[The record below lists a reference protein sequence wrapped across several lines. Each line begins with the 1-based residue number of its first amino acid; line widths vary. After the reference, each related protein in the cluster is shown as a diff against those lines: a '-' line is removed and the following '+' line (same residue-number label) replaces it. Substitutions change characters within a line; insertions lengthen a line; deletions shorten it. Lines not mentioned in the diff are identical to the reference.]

1 MKIIDLSREKGE
13 IEIVLNTMQMAR
25 ARALGKSEATVRR
38 MDLVREGRGRWR
50 LFASLE
56 RIRKTGSKEERERW
70 ETALKAAK
78 AQLELI
84 KLERERGEFIPR
96 AEIAKLWAMRAAEV
110 KAGLMSLVRK
120 LPPQLAGLTRHEM
133 AAIIE
138 NEVYALLERYT
149 RDGPYTPKRRANAA
163 RKR

>member
-13 IEIVLNTMQMAR
+13 IEIVLNTMQM

-56 RIRKTGSKEERERW
+56 RVRKTGTKEEKERW
-70 ETALKAAK
+70 ETELKAAK
-78 AQLELI
+78 AQLEQI
-84 KLERERGEFIPR
+84 KLERERGELIPR

-110 KAGLMSLVRK
+110 KAGLMQLVRK
-120 LPPQLAGLTRHEM
+120 LPPRLEGLEKEEM
-133 AAIIE
+133 AEIIRE
-138 NEVYALLERYT
+138 EVYAVLKRYT
-149 RDGPYTPKRRANAA
+149 RKGPYTPPVREAQE
-163 RKR
+163 

>member
-13 IEIVLNTMQMAR
+13 IEIVLNTMQM

-56 RIRKTGSKEERERW
+56 RVRKTGTKEEKERW
-70 ETALKAAK
+70 ETELKAAK
-78 AQLELI
+78 AQLEQI
-84 KLERERGEFIPR
+84 KLERERGELIPR

-110 KAGLMSLVRK
+110 KAGLMQLVRK
-120 LPPQLAGLTRHEM
+120 LPPRLEGLEKEEM
-133 AAIIE
+133 AEIIRE
-138 NEVYALLERYT
+138 EVYAVLKRYT
-149 RDGPYTPKRRANAA
+149 RKGPYTPSKRKNGS
-163 RKR
+163 